1 MMEHKPRIC
10 IAITTFYPYVGGAET
25 QTLAQCQR
33 LIESGYQAQVV
44 TFRHKHTWPLTD
56 TLKGVPVKRIAGSLL
71 GKRDKLPRMVQRLL
85 YFLAM
90 FVMAATI
97 WRERKNFDV
106 LQVCQFSL
114 LVLPLAVVC
123 YFAKKPMTI
132 IVISA
137 GAEKPTKTNEAAK
150 LLAGPLDPTLPWLQV
165 DGKTWIDG
173 DLYGLKSAGKGVV
186 SLTLNLLKH
195 IHAVVIVLSRRSERY
210 LKDNGFGELDTQLI
224 PNGVDITRFH
234 PAADTIITEQR
245 ANTVVCV
252 SKARWE
258 KGLDVL
264 LQAWRIVQEQKPDAR
279 LVIVGSGPVQ
289 PQLEQLAA
297 ALNIKESVE
306 FAGLQSDVP
315 GQLHRGLIGILPS
328 RWEGMPNALLEAMG
342 SGLACIA
349 TRVSGSEDVIEH
361 GVNGLLVKSEDY
373 EAMAQA
379 LLTLLQDPQLAKQ
392 YGAAASAL
400 IQRSYTLEHV
410 LSLYTSIYQRL
421 TTNNQQLSEDV
432 TPSKALITP
441 IRIHFNENWICKWDV
456 ESNGTTC

>member
-1 MMEHKPRIC
+1 MEQKPRIC

-33 LIESGYQAQVV
+33 LIESGYQTRVV
-44 TFRHKHTWPLTD
+44 TFRHKHAWLLTD

-71 GKRDKLPRMVQRLL
+71 GKREKLPRLLQRVL

-90 FVMAATI
+90 FVMAGTI

-114 LVLPLAVVC
+114 LVLPLAMVC
-123 YFAKKPMTI
+123 YFAKKPMAI

-137 GAEKPTKTNEAAK
+137 GGEKPTKTNEAAR
-150 LLAGPLDPTLPWLQV
+150 LLAGPLDPQTPWLQV
-165 DGKTWIDG
+165 DGQTWIDG
-173 DLYGLKSAGKGVV
+173 DLYGLKAAGPGIVT
-186 SLTLNLLKH
+186 LTRSLLKH
-195 IHAVVIVLSRRSERY
+195 IKAVVIVLSTRSQRY
-210 LKDNGFGELDTQLI
+210 VKDNGFGVLDTQLI
-224 PNGVDITRFH
+224 PNGVDTGRFH
-234 PAADTIITEQR
+234 PVAGESDLEQR
-245 ANTVVCV
+245 ARTVVCV
-252 SKARWE
+252 SKARYE

-264 LQAWRIVQEQKPDAR
+264 LQAWRLVQEEAAEAR

-297 ALNIKESVE
+297 ALGITDSVE

-361 GVNGLLVKSEDY
+361 GVNGLLVEVNDY
-373 EAMAQA
+373 EGMARA
-379 LLTLLQDPQLAKQ
+379 LLTLLQDPQLAQQ
-392 YGAAASAL
+392 YGASASAL
-400 IQRSYTLEHV
+400 IQREYTLEHV
-410 LSLYTSIYQRL
+410 LNQYTTIYQRL
-421 TTNNQQLSEDV
+421 TADKEQRASDL
-432 TPSKALITP
+432 ALQ
-441 IRIHFNENWICKWDV
+441 EAAQ
-456 ESNGTTC
+456 

>member
-1 MMEHKPRIC
+1 MERKPRIC

-33 LIESGYQAQVV
+33 LIESGYQTQVI

-56 TLKGVPVKRIAGSLL
+56 TLKGVPVRRIAGSLL
-71 GKRDKLPRMVQRLL
+71 GKRDNLPRIVQRLL

-90 FVMAATI
+90 FVMARTI
-97 WRERKNFDV
+97 WRERNNFDV

-137 GAEKPTKTNEAAK
+137 GGEKPTKTNENAK
-150 LLAGPLDPTLPWLQV
+150 LLAGPLDPGLPWLQV

-173 DLYGLKSAGKGVV
+173 DLYGLQAAGRGAVN
-186 SLTLNLLKH
+186 LTRHLLKR
-195 IHAVVIVLSRRSERY
+195 IHAVVIVLSRRSEHY
-210 LKDNGFGELDTQLI
+210 VKANKFDDLEIQLI
-224 PNGVDITRFH
+224 PNGVDVARFH
-234 PAADTIITEQR
+234 PQSQLAVTPER
-245 ANTVVCV
+245 ARTVVCV

-264 LQAWRIVQEQKPDAR
+264 LQAWHLVHAQQPEAR
-279 LVIVGSGPVQ
+279 LVIVGSGPVL

-297 ALNIKESVE
+297 ALGIAESVE

-315 GQLHRGLIGILPS
+315 GQLQRGLIGILPS

-349 TRVSGSEDVIEH
+349 TRVSGSEDVIES
-361 GVNGLLVKSEDY
+361 GVNGLLVESEDY
-373 EAMAQA
+373 TAMAQA
-379 LLTLLQDPQLAKQ
+379 LLTLLCDPQLAQQ
-392 YGAAASAL
+392 YGAAASEL

-421 TTNNQQLSEDV
+421 TATHTGQPTEDV
-432 TPSKALITP
+432 LPSESYSVTP
-441 IRIHFNENWICKWDV
+441 
-456 ESNGTTC
+456 

>member
-1 MMEHKPRIC
+1 MEQKPRIC

-33 LIESGYQAQVV
+33 LIESGYQTQVV
-44 TFRHKHTWPLTD
+44 TFRHKHTWPLND
-56 TLKGVPVKRIAGSLL
+56 VIRGVPVKRIAGSLL
-71 GKRDKLPRMVQRLL
+71 GKREKLPRIIQRIL
-85 YFLAM
+85 YFIAM

-97 WRERKNFDV
+97 WRERKTFDV

-114 LVLPLAVVC
+114 LTLPLAVVC

-137 GAEKPTKTNEAAK
+137 GGEKPTKTNEAAR
-150 LLAGPLDPTLPWLQV
+150 LLAGPLDPQTPWLQV

-173 DLYGLKSAGKGVV
+173 DLYGLKAAGPGV
-186 SLTLNLLKH
+186 TRITRALLKQ
-195 IHAVVIVLSRRSERY
+195 IKAVIIVLSTRTQRY
-210 LKDNGFGELDTQLI
+210 VNANGFGDLDIQLI
-224 PNGVDITRFH
+224 PNGVDTNRFH
-234 PAADTIITEQR
+234 PASTTNNMEQR
-245 ANTVVCV
+245 ARTVVCV
-252 SKARWE
+252 SKARYE

-264 LQAWRIVQEQKPDAR
+264 LQAWRLVQEQTPEAR

-297 ALNIKESVE
+297 ALGITQSVE

-361 GVNGLLVKSEDY
+361 GINGLLVEVDDY
-373 EAMAQA
+373 EDMSKA
-379 LLTLLQDPQLAKQ
+379 LLTLLKDPQLAQQ
-392 YGAAASAL
+392 YGALASAL
-400 IQRSYTLEHV
+400 IQREYTLEHV
-410 LSLYTSIYQRL
+410 LNLYTTIYQRL
-421 TTNNQQLSEDV
+421 TTGIEQRAGDL
-432 TPSKALITP
+432 ALQ
-441 IRIHFNENWICKWDV
+441 EAAQ
-456 ESNGTTC
+456 

>member
-1 MMEHKPRIC
+1 MERKPRIC

-33 LIESGYQAQVV
+33 LVESGYQTQVI
-44 TFRHKHTWPLTD
+44 TFRHKHIWPLTD
-56 TLKGVPVKRIAGSLL
+56 TLKGVPVRRIAGSLL
-71 GKRDKLPRMVQRLL
+71 GKRDRLPRIVQRLL

-90 FVMAATI
+90 FIMARTI
-97 WRERKNFDV
+97 WRERNNFDV

-114 LVLPLAVVC
+114 LVLPLSIVC

-137 GAEKPTKTNEAAK
+137 GAEKPTKTNESAK
-150 LLAGPLDPTLPWLQV
+150 LLAGSLDPTLPWLQV

-173 DLYGLKSAGKGVV
+173 DLYGLQAAGRGAVN
-186 SLTLNLLKH
+186 LTRSLLKR
-195 IHAVVIVLSRRSERY
+195 IHAVVIVLSKRSERY
-210 LKDNGFGELDTQLI
+210 LKDNGFDDLDTQLI
-224 PNGVDITRFH
+224 PNGVDTARFH
-234 PAADTIITEQR
+234 PDPQIPVTAER
-245 ANTVVCV
+245 ARTVVCV

-264 LQAWRIVQEQKPDAR
+264 LQAWHLVHAQQPEAR
-279 LVIVGSGPVQ
+279 LVIVGSGPVL

-297 ALNIKESVE
+297 ALGITESVK

-315 GQLHRGLIGILPS
+315 GQLQRGLIGILPS

-361 GVNGLLVKSEDY
+361 GVNGLLVESEDY
-373 EAMAQA
+373 TAMSQA
-379 LLTLLQDPQLAKQ
+379 LLTLLQDPQLAQQ

-421 TTNNQQLSEDV
+421 TAHSEQPTDDFVPSESCSV
-432 TPSKALITP
+432 TP
-441 IRIHFNENWICKWDV
+441 
-456 ESNGTTC
+456 